1 MSTRS
6 LFVGASPRR
15 LEAVLATAA
24 QPRGVAVVCH
34 PHPQFGGDM
43 DTPVVRRVTDAL
55 VQAGWTTLRFNFGGV
70 GESEGSYA
78 GGTGEMDDVV
88 AAVDAVR
95 AADQPLL
102 LVGYSFGAWVAL
114 RAVAAGLAVERL
126 VLIGPPFDMVGWES
140 LGALPASV
148 PVSVVVGERDQFC
161 DVARL
166 QATPGLHAV
175 RVLSGTDHYFGDA
188 LDTVAAAVV
197 KLSF

>member
-15 LEAVLATAA
+15 LEAVLATPA

-55 VQAGWTTLRFNFGGV
+55 VHAGWTTLRFNFGGV
-70 GESEGSYA
+70 GESEGAYA
-78 GGTGEMDDVV
+78 GGTGEMGDVV

-95 AADQPLL
+95 AADLPLL

-114 RAVAAGLAVERL
+114 RAVGAGLAVERL

-140 LGALPASV
+140 LGALPPLV

-166 QATPGLHAV
+166 RAAPGLHAV
-175 RVLSGTDHYFGDA
+175 RVLSGSDHYFGNA
-188 LDTVAAAVV
+188 LDAVATAVV
-197 KLSF
+197 LLSS